1 MWEKIKTFFAQFVAD
16 GGMRLLKVALTIIIG
31 IIVLKLVKKLLRKV
45 FAKTKMDKITQSFLL
60 SILNFLLDAIFVL
73 IVISSFGISV
83 TGIVAAVSAAGLAVG
98 LALQDSLSN
107 VASGILMIFTKPFK
121 EGDWVSVEGAE
132 GVVHSIK
139 ILTTQICTGDNK
151 VISVP
156 NSQIMNNEIT
166 NFNGRTTRRVDFK
179 FDVAYESDVEQV
191 REIILNV
198 LKSNGAVK
206 LDPAPFV
213 QLRTLDS
220 SSIGF
225 VVRCWVDASDYW
237 NVYDYVI
244 DKVFNEFKRNN
255 ISIPYNQLE
264 VRLREDEVVMP
275 FNKEKLQ
282 TRVEKKVTAKP
293 NKSYLL
299 NLESLIKKRTIS
311 SKKDEKDLSRKEKRA
326 LKDLERQK
334 KKIAES
340 ELRIYEAQKLLDK
353 NGVVVTKT
361 DDDSPRRNLV
371 LTARKKTFGMPKPKN
386 KTGENK
392 TKANTVKSVKIAKNT
407 NVKPKRTKQE
417 VESKNNETE
426 TK

>member
-1 MWEKIKTFFAQFVAD
+1 MWEKIKSFFAQLIAD

-31 IIVLKLVKKLLRKV
+31 IIILKLVKKFLRKV

-60 SILNFLLDAIFVL
+60 SILTFLLDAVFVL
-73 IVISSFGISV
+73 AVISSFGISV
-83 TGIVAAVSAAGLAVG
+83 TGIIAAVSAAGLAIG

-151 VISVP
+151 VVSVP

-179 FDVAYESDVEQV
+179 FDVAYESDVEKV
-191 REIILNV
+191 RQIILDV
-198 LKSNGAVK
+198 FKSNGAIK

-213 QLRTLDS
+213 QLRSLDA

-225 VVRCWVDASDYW
+225 VARCWVDASDYW
-237 NVYDYVI
+237 TVNDYVI

-255 ISIPYNQLE
+255 VSIPYNQLE

-275 FNKEKLQ
+275 YTKEKLQ
-282 TRVEKKVTAKP
+282 QRVEKKVTSKP

-299 NLESLIKKRTIS
+299 NLDSLIKRKTVKT
-311 SKKDEKDLSRKEKRA
+311 KKDEKDLSKKERKA
-326 LKDLERQK
+326 LKDLEKQK
-334 KKIAES
+334 RRIAES
-340 ELRIYEAQKLLDK
+340 ELKIYEAQKLLDK

-371 LTARKKTFGMPKPKN
+371 LTTRKRTFGIPKQKN
-386 KTGENK
+386 KTTGETK
-392 TKANTVKSVKIAKNT
+392 TRINSVKGVKIAKNT
-407 NVKPKRTKQE
+407 KVKANHTK
-417 VESKNNETE
+417 TE
-426 TK
+426 TVDSDTENK